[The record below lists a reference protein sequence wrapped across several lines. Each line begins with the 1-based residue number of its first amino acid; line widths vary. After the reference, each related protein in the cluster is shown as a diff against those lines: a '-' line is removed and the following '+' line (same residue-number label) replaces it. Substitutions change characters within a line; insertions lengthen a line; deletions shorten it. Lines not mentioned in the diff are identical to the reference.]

1 MSDLVQVNQLG
12 RDGSRDGDGAS
23 PLVRLSYHQ
32 IGLFMALVDAALIFC
47 ASVFADL
54 GYGYLWRGSGLDAQM
69 GSGIGIVACA
79 IFCLFAH
86 SWDLYSLPTLLAP
99 QPRISPVLA
108 AWAMV
113 LLGLPLLLF
122 LLKVGSAFSR
132 VSMIVFAFLGLMPL
146 VGFRLIASRYLRRL
160 MAKGWIAGRRAV
172 IVGEADEL
180 GGLNATS
187 LLYRFGIE
195 ETARVPLRDVGEGT
209 PSRDDIAKVDRAVDL
224 ARDTGASEIAVALN
238 WSHTALLQIMRERLR
253 RTPLPARLLPDH
265 NIRSIT
271 GGRRLFSAALAIE
284 LQREPLTK
292 IELAIK
298 RSLDLCLASA
308 ILLML
313 SPLLAI
319 VSVAIKLDSPGPVI
333 FSQRRNGFNGR
344 QFTIYKFRTMNVLE
358 DGPVIRQATKRDARV
373 TGIGRVLRESSIDE
387 LPQLFNVLKGDM
399 SLVGPRPHAI
409 AHDDEYKA
417 LIANYAF
424 RHHVKPGI
432 TGLAQVNGCRGETFH
447 LEQMKKRIK
456 FDLWYID
463 NWSLLLDLH
472 ILVRTMIVPLK
483 RDAY

>member
-1 MSDLVQVNQLG
+1 MSDLAQVTQLG
-12 RDGSRDGDGAS
+12 RGGDGAS
-23 PLVRLSYHQ
+23 PLIRLSYHQ
-32 IGLFMALVDAALIFC
+32 IGLFVAIVDAALIFC
-47 ASVFADL
+47 ASVLADM
-54 GYGYLWRGSGLDAQM
+54 GYGLWRGNGLDAQM

-79 IFCLFAH
+79 IFCLVAH
-86 SWDLYSLPTLLAP
+86 SRDLYSLPTLLAA

-113 LLGLPLLLF
+113 LLVLPLVLF

-132 VSMIVFAFLGLMPL
+132 VSMIVFAFLGVIPL

-180 GGLNATS
+180 GALNARS

-224 ARDTGASEIAVALN
+224 ARDTGATEIAVALN

-298 RSLDLCLASA
+298 RSLDICLASA

-319 VSVAIKLDSPGPVI
+319 VSLAIKLDSPGPVI

-358 DGPVIRQATKRDARV
+358 DGPVMRQATKRDARV
-373 TGIGRVLRESSIDE
+373 TSIGRVLRQSSVDE

-417 LIANYAF
+417 LIGNYAF
-424 RHHVKPGI
+424 RQHVKPGI
-432 TGLAQVNGCRGETFH
+432 TGLAQVNGYRGATFH
-447 LEQMKKRIK
+447 LDQMKKRVQ

-463 NWSLLLDLH
+463 NWSLFLDLH
-472 ILVRTMIVPLK
+472 ILVRTTIVPLK